1 MFRLTSLGLSAVFV
15 ATLAAHVLAQPAQ
28 TGTIAGVVQDASGA
42 VLPGVTV
49 TITSQERGF
58 VRTTV
63 TDENGRYFFASTSIG
78 NYKIEATLSGFAP
91 MVLTDNLVE
100 TEKTTT
106 VPISLKVGGLTDTVT
121 VTGETPI
128 VDLTNVSSNLRV
140 RREEFERLPVGRSYQ
155 SLVLAAPGVVGGGQ
169 QTGSSNPN
177 VLGSPN
183 NGNLFIMD
191 SVDTTDPTTGT
202 FGANLNFE
210 AIQEVS
216 VSTSAVSVEYG
227 RAQGAI
233 VNVITKSG
241 TNRFEGS
248 AKYIVINDDWDKQN
262 STKSET
268 TGASLA
274 RVKFDQINPVYTF
287 TGGGPLWRDRAWF
300 FGAYE
305 YSTNTTPRRQT
316 VGPIPE
322 DYQQSTENNF
332 LNVRGTVQLAPGH
345 QVWVK
350 YFRSPTDGFVIDYWA
365 GTGAPA
371 GELEAL
377 TAQNQSSDSWA
388 AQWNGIIRGNWAI
401 EAAVGTYASRIDV
414 TTFESGRIGSN
425 APVLSQADNRNYNG
439 ATFDGFV
446 DRPRKQANLASTWFF
461 NSGWRSHS
469 VKAGFDFQTVE
480 SGAQFDFPT
489 RQYFIAESFNQ
500 AAGTFVP
507 LFRRDYQSGAST
519 SKGRNYA
526 FYLRDKFDVTRRLFV
541 EAGLRAEKQTGSSD
555 LGADTVDTFTV
566 APRLSASYDI
576 SGDGK
581 TLALASY
588 GRFYTGI
595 IQSFS
600 DGFAGVPQQANYD
613 NFAWN
618 GSTYVFS
625 NAIRIG
631 GSTFRPNEDLKP
643 SYLDE
648 VSVGFQRQIG
658 RDFATGVRFIGRR
671 WDDLIDDVR
680 TFNPDGSIN
689 RVVVNYA
696 PAERSYRGVMAT
708 VEKRFSSNWNAQAS
722 YTYSRTRGNHFDSTF
737 TALGDYIDAQ
747 CRTTLDASV
756 GSGGVIPCS
765 EVQNGANK
773 TGRPIYDRPH
783 NFKLF
788 AGYVRPIGPMN
799 LSLGALSEALSK
811 RRYEKV
817 RSVNVLT
824 PGTTNNAGPTA
835 TYFYNERGTDQ
846 LDGLQWFI
854 DSSIELTW
862 RGPSATQVGVK
873 GEIFNLTNREE
884 KIVNNN
890 TAWCGSTANAAC
902 QTAVDNFGKAT
913 ARGSF
918 QTPRQYRISAIFRF

>member
-1 MFRLTSLGLSAVFV
+1 MFRLPSLCLTALL
-15 ATLAAHVLAQPAQ
+15 TAAFAAPSLAQPAQ
-28 TGTIAGVVQDASGA
+28 TGTIAGVVEDASGG

-58 VRTTV
+58 VRSTT
-63 TDENGRYFFASTSIG
+63 TDENGRYLFAAVAIG
-78 NYKIEATLSGFAP
+78 NYTVEANLAGFAP
-91 MVLTDNLVE
+91 LRQTDTLVE

-106 VPISLKVGGLTDTVT
+106 VPFSLTVGGLTDTVT

-155 SLVLAAPGVVGGGQ
+155 SLVIATPGVVGGTQ
-169 QTGSSNPN
+169 QTGNSNVN
-177 VLGSPN
+177 ALGSPQG
-183 NGNLFIMD
+183 GNLYVMD
-191 SVDTTDPTTGT
+191 SIDTTDPTTGT

-248 AKYIVINDDWDKQN
+248 AKYIAINDDWDKQN
-262 STKSET
+262 STTSET
-268 TGASLA
+268 TNASLA
-274 RVKFDQINPVYTF
+274 RVKFDKVNPVYTF

-305 YSTNTTPRRQT
+305 YATNTTPRRQT

-322 DYQQSTENNF
+322 DYQQSTENKF
-332 LNVRGTVQLAPGH
+332 LNVRGTVQLAEGH

-350 YFRSPTDGFVIDYWA
+350 YFRSPTDGFVIDYW
-365 GTGAPA
+365 GAAAA

-388 AQWNGIIRGNWAI
+388 AQWNGVIRGNWAV
-401 EAAVGTYASRIDV
+401 EAAVGTYSSLIDV
-414 TTFESGRIGSN
+414 TTFEAGRIGSN

-461 NSGWRSHS
+461 STGWRTHS

-480 SGAQFDFPT
+480 SGSLFNYPNSQ
-489 RQYFIAESFNQ
+489 RYIAESFNQ
-500 AAGTFVP
+500 ASGTLVP
-507 LFRRDYQSGAST
+507 LFRQDYLSGAST

-526 FYLRDKFDVTRRLFV
+526 FYLRDKFDLTRRLFV

-555 LGADTVDTFTV
+555 LGADTVDTFVV
-566 APRLSASYDI
+566 APRLSASFDI

-581 TLALASY
+581 TIATASY

-600 DGFAGVPQQANYD
+600 DGFAGVPQQADYD
-613 NFAWN
+613 NFVWN
-618 GSTYVFS
+618 GSTYVFQNS
-625 NAIRIG
+625 VRVG
-631 GSTFRPNEDLKP
+631 GSTFLPNEDLKP

-648 VSVGFQRQIG
+648 VTIGAQRQIG
-658 RDFATGVRFIGRR
+658 RNFAAGLRFVGRR
-671 WDDLIDDVR
+671 WNDLIDDIR
-680 TFNPDGSIN
+680 TFNADGTVN
-689 RVVVNYA
+689 RQVVNYGS
-696 PAERSYRGVMAT
+696 AERAYRGVIAS

-722 YTYSRTRGNHFDSTF
+722 YTFSRTTGNHFEPTF
-737 TALGDYIDAQ
+737 TTLGDYIDAQ
-747 CRTTLDASV
+747 CRTTLDATIGAS
-756 GSGGVIPCS
+756 GVIPCS
-765 EVQNGANK
+765 EVQDGANK

-783 NFKLF
+783 NFKF
-788 AGYVRPIGPMN
+788 YGGYVRPIGPVT
-799 LSLGALSEALSK
+799 LSLGALGEALSK

-817 RSVNVLT
+817 RSVNVLL
-824 PGTTNNAGPTA
+824 PGTQTNAGPTA

-846 LDGLQWFI
+846 LDGLQWFF
-854 DSSIELTW
+854 DNSIELTW
-862 RGPSATQVGVK
+862 RGPSTTQVGVK
-873 GEIFNLTNREE
+873 GEIFNVTNRED
-884 KIVNNN
+884 KIANNN
-890 TAWCGSTANAAC
+890 TAWCGATANAAC
-902 QTAVDNFGKAT
+902 QTAVDSFGKAT

>member
-1 MFRLTSLGLSAVFV
+1 MLRLSSLGLSAVLV
-15 ATLAAHVLAQPAQ
+15 ATVAAHALAQPAQ
-28 TGTIAGVVQDASGA
+28 TGTIAGVVQDTSGA

-78 NYKIEATLSGFAP
+78 NYTIEATLSGFAP

-128 VDLTNVSSNLRV
+128 VDLTNVSTNLRV

-155 SLVLAAPGVVGGGQ
+155 SLVIATPGVVGGTQ
-169 QTGSSNPN
+169 QTGNSNVN
-177 VLGSPN
+177 ALGSPQG
-183 NGNLFIMD
+183 GNLYVMD

-248 AKYIVINDDWDKQN
+248 AKYIAVNDDWDKQN

-274 RVKFDQINPVYTF
+274 RVKFDQVNPVYTF

-305 YSTNTTPRRQT
+305 YATNTTPRRQT

-332 LNVRGTVQLAPGH
+332 LNVRGTVQLAEGH

-350 YFRSPTDGFVIDYWA
+350 YFRSPTDGFVIDYW
-365 GTGAPA
+365 GTQPA

-388 AQWNGIIRGNWAI
+388 AQWNGVIRGNWAV
-401 EAAVGTYASRIDV
+401 EAAVGTYSSLIDV
-414 TTFESGRIGSN
+414 TTFETGRIGSN

-461 NSGWRSHS
+461 NTGWRSHS

-480 SGAQFDFPT
+480 SGSLFNYPNS
-489 RQYFIAESFNQ
+489 QYFIAESFNQ
-500 AAGTFVP
+500 ATGTFVP
-507 LFRRDYQSGAST
+507 LFRRDYLSGAST

-526 FYLRDKFDVTRRLFV
+526 FYARDKFDLTRRIFV
-541 EAGLRAEKQTGSSD
+541 EAGFRAEKQTGSSD
-555 LGADTVDTFTV
+555 LGADTVDTFKI
-566 APRLSASYDI
+566 APRLAASFDI
-576 SGDGK
+576 GGDGK
-581 TLALASY
+581 TIAVASY

-600 DGFAGVPQQANYD
+600 DGFAGVPQQADFDNY
-613 NFAWN
+613 AWN
-618 GSTYVFS
+618 GTTYVLQNS
-625 NAIRIG
+625 VRVG
-631 GSTFRPNEDLKP
+631 GNSFLPNPDLDP

-648 VSVGFQRQIG
+648 VTVGVQRQIG
-658 RDFATGVRFIGRR
+658 RNFATGLRFIGRR
-671 WDDLIDDVR
+671 WNDLIDDIR
-680 TFNPDGSIN
+680 SFNADGSV
-689 RVVVNYA
+689 RRQVVNYDG
-696 PAERSYRGVMAT
+696 AERSYRGLMAT
-708 VEKRFSSNWNAQAS
+708 FEKRFSSNWNAQAS
-722 YTYSRTRGNHFDSTF
+722 YTFSRTRGNHFEPTFST
-737 TALGDYIDAQ
+737 LGDYTDAQ
-747 CRTTLDASV
+747 CRTTLDASI
-756 GSGGVIPCS
+756 GSGGVIGCN
-765 EVQNGANK
+765 EVQDGANK
-773 TGRPIYDRPH
+773 NGRPIYDRPH
-783 NFKLF
+783 NFKF
-788 AGYVRPIGPMN
+788 YGGYVRPIGRFT
-799 LSLGALSEALSK
+799 LSLGALGEALSK

-817 RSVNVLT
+817 RAMNVLL
-824 PGTTNNAGPTA
+824 PGTLTNAGPTA
-835 TYFYNERGTDQ
+835 TYFYNERGSDPVS
-846 LDGLQWFI
+846 GLQWFV
-854 DSSIELTW
+854 DNSIELTW
-862 RGPSATQVGVK
+862 RGPSTSQVGIK
-873 GEIFNLTNREE
+873 GEIFNVTNRED
-884 KIVNNN
+884 KIANNN

-902 QTAVDNFGKAT
+902 QTAVDSFGKAT

-918 QTPRQYRISAIFRF
+918 QTPRQYRISMIFRF